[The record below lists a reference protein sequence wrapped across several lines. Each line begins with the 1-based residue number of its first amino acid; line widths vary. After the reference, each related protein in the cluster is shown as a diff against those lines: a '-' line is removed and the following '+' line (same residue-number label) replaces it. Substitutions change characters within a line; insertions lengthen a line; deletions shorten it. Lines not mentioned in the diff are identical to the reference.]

1 MTTPVSCTIDYETR
15 KQVLE
20 DIKLLSKEEYHE
32 IFRIIKRNNVDYTEN
47 SNGVFFDLG
56 SLADEIILELQKFLE
71 FCKEQRNSEKARTQE
86 LESLRNETTAA

>member
-1 MTTPVSCTIDYETR
+1 MATPVSCKIDYETR
-15 KQVLE
+15 KQLLE

-47 SNGVFFDLG
+47 SNGVFFDLSG
-56 SLADEIILELQKFLE
+56 LADEIILELQKFLE
-71 FCKEQRNSEKARTQE
+71 YCKEQRNSEKVRTQE